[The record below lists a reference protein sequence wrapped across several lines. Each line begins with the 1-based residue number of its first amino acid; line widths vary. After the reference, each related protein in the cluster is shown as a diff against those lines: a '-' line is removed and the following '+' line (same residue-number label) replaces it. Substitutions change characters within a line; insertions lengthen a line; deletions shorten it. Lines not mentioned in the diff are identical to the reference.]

1 MRPIVLGCGTIDGLA
16 SQQRRN
22 NHCSKNTQHIHQRTP
37 TQIHA
42 LVNQDAL
49 PNNRPTLID
58 SAIRLDSRIARV
70 SVESL
75 WGSGHVVGVAVL
87 VVAVVVLAVVVVVV
101 VVGVVVVLAVVAV
114 IVVMVGVVNC

>member
-114 IVVMVGVVNC
+114 IVVMVVVVNC